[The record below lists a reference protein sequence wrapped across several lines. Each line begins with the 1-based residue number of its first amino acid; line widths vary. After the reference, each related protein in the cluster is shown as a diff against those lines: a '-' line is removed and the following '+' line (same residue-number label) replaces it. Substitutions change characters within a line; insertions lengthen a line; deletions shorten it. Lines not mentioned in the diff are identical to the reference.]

1 MRKAMGQ
8 PVQRLL
14 TTTEN
19 VWGVG
24 YERKGLLAATMRLLL
39 FQVYIRSI

>member
-24 YERKGLLAATMRLLL
+24 YELAAIM
-39 FQVYIRSI
+39 